1 MGFSE
6 LSNRLGPFAAIMQAD
21 LSSLFKSKLTYGWLT
36 AALFLE
42 VIRVLRERSGGAA
55 SNVIGA
61 GFSDFLLIWS
71 LIIIGLTAS
80 AVSSEAGE
88 FADSIMSKSVTRFD
102 YLFAKFS
109 ARIVYVLSVFG
120 IVALVLV
127 GLSVRLIKVDFTI
140 YGLIFSTS
148 LIVLALVT
156 LTILGVAI
164 SAVAPNTI
172 IAIISLLVIWYF
184 MTFLFPPIQ
193 LGFLSPSNL
202 AAGLPLDL
210 KGVWSTNEWQT
221 VVSFASISVVAT
233 SLAAVYFYFKD
244 F

>member
-1 MGFSE
+1 
-6 LSNRLGPFAAIMQAD
+6 MQAD
-21 LSSLFKSKLTYGWLT
+21 LSSLFKSKLTYGWLI

-42 VIRVLRERSGGAA
+42 VVRVLGERSGGTA
-55 SNVIGA
+55 SNVISA

-80 AVSSEAGE
+80 AISSEAGE

-102 YLFAKFS
+102 YLFGKFS
-109 ARIVYVLSVFG
+109 ARIVYVLSIFG
-120 IVALVLV
+120 TVTLVLV
-127 GLSVRLIKVDFTI
+127 GLSVKLTQVDFTL
-140 YGLIFSTS
+140 YGLVFSI
-148 LIVLALVT
+148 LLVALALVT

-164 SAVAPNTI
+164 SSIAPNTI

-193 LGFLSPSNL
+193 LGFISPSDL
-202 AAGLPLDL
+202 AAGLPMDM
-210 KGVWSTNEWQT
+210 KGIWSTYEWQT
-221 VVSFASISVVAT
+221 VAGFITLSVATT
-233 SLAAVYFYFKD
+233 SLASVYFYIKD

>member
-1 MGFSE
+1 
-6 LSNRLGPFAAIMQAD
+6 MQAD
-21 LSSLFKSKLTYGWLT
+21 LSSLFKSKLTYGWLI

-42 VIRVLRERSGGAA
+42 VVRVLGGMSRGNT

-109 ARIVYVLSVFG
+109 ARILYVLSIFAV
-120 IVALVLV
+120 VALVLV
-127 GLSVRLIKVDFTI
+127 GLSITLLNADYTV
-140 YGLIFSTS
+140 YGLTFSI
-148 LIVLALVT
+148 LLVILALVT
-156 LTILGVAI
+156 LTIMGVAV

-172 IAIISLLVIWYF
+172 VAIISLLVIWYF
-184 MTFLFPPIQ
+184 MTFLFAPIQ
-193 LGFLSPSNL
+193 LDVLSPGSL
-202 AAGLPLDL
+202 ASGLPMDI
-210 KGVWSTNEWQT
+210 KGVWSADEWKT
-221 VVSFASISVVAT
+221 VVGYFSISLVAT
-233 SLAAVYFYFKD
+233 TLATAYFYIKD

>member
-1 MGFSE
+1 MGSSE
-6 LSNRLGPFAAIMQAD
+6 LSSRLSPFAAIMEAD
-21 LSSLFKSKLTYGWLT
+21 LSSLFKSKLTYGWLI

-42 VIRVLRERSGGAA
+42 VVRVLGGRLAGNT

-71 LIIIGLTAS
+71 LIIIGITAS
-80 AVSSEAGE
+80 AVSSESGE

-109 ARIVYVLSVFG
+109 ARIVYVLSIFG
-120 IVALVLV
+120 AVALILI
-127 GLSVRLIKVDFTI
+127 GLSVRLLNVDYTFD
-140 YGLIFSTS
+140 GLIFSI
-148 LIVLALVT
+148 LLVVLALVT
-156 LTILGVAI
+156 LTIMGVAI

-184 MTFLFPPIQ
+184 MTFLFPPIE
-193 LGFLSPSNL
+193 LSFLSPSSL
-202 AAGLPLDL
+202 AAGLPVDI
-210 KGVWSTNEWQT
+210 KGLWSTNEWKT
-221 VVSFASISVVAT
+221 VVGYLSISLVAT
-233 SLAAVYFYFKD
+233 TLATVYFYFKD